1 MKRVLLLLSSLAT
14 TLAFAQLPVS
24 QTAENRNV
32 VLEEFTGIYCVFCP
46 DGHKR
51 ANQLKANNPGD
62 VVLVNIHTGSFA
74 NPSGGDPDYRTT
86 FGSALANQSGL
97 TGYPAGTVNRQL
109 FSGLSQGSGTAMSR
123 GDWAGAAATV
133 LADPSYVNVAMDGV
147 VDVTNR
153 TMTIDVEVYYTGV
166 APSFNMLNIVL
177 MQNNILGPQTGGTT
191 FYPQMVTPEGE
202 YRHMHMLRDM
212 ITGQWGDS
220 ITNTAQGQVI
230 SLQYNYN
237 IPTDVN
243 GVPVE
248 LADLEIAAFL
258 TEGNQYIVTGQ
269 YGAISYTNFANS
281 VDLGMNSVTVPQEIC
296 GGSFEPTVNVKNFGS
311 DTITS
316 FDVVYDVGGAA
327 QTYSW
332 SGTLLPLG
340 NVDVNLP
347 MISFSG
353 NQATLNASVS
363 NISSGVDQ
371 NTSNDV
377 IASNTIANTD
387 VATSGNSTLIVT
399 QDAYGSEITWEFMD
413 ENGTVIASGGPYSDL
428 SSSGT
433 LAHQHPVNYQNTG
446 CYYFAIY
453 DSYGDGINS
462 GYGNGSV
469 ELVDGNNDR
478 VFYSNGTYNS
488 EFTKPYELT
497 SLVGVEENNGFE
509 ANVYPN
515 PANEEVSIDLSL
527 TQSSDVTVR
536 VINSLGA
543 VVYMNAE
550 RMDMGS
556 NMHRVD
562 LSSLESG
569 IYHVNITVNNHTVS
583 ERLSVIR

>member
-14 TLAFAQLPVS
+14 TFAFAQLPVS

-74 NPSGGDPDYRTT
+74 NPSGGDPDFRTT

-97 TGYPAGTVNRQL
+97 TGYPAGTINRQL

-133 LADPSYVNVAMDGV
+133 LADSSYVNVAMDAV
-147 VDVTNR
+147 VDVTAR
-153 TMTIDVEVYYTGV
+153 TMTIDVEMYYTGT

-177 MQNNILGPQTGGTT
+177 MQNNILGPQTGGAT
-191 FYPQMVTPEGE
+191 FYPQMVTSDGE

-220 ITNTAQGQVI
+220 ITNIVQGQVI
-230 SLQYNYN
+230 SRQYTYN
-237 IPTDVN
+237 IPTGVN

-248 LADLEIAAFL
+248 LADIEVAAFL

-269 YGAISYTNFANS
+269 YGAITYTNFANS
-281 VDLGMNSVTVPQEIC
+281 VDLGLNSVTVPQEIC
-296 GGSFEPTVNVKNFGS
+296 GGTFEPVVNIKNFGS

-340 NVDVNLP
+340 NVDVTLP
-347 MISFSG
+347 TITFSG
-353 NQATLNASVS
+353 SQATLNAAVS
-363 NISSGVDQ
+363 NISSGADQ

-377 IASNTIANTD
+377 ISSSTISNTD
-387 VATSGNSTLIVT
+387 VATSGSSTLILN

-413 ENGTVIASGGPYSDL
+413 ETGAVIASGGPYSDL
-428 SSSGT
+428 SSAGT
-433 LAHQHPVNYQNTG
+433 VTHQHPIAYQNTG

-453 DSYGDGINS
+453 DAYGDGINS
-462 GYGNGSV
+462 GYGNGNV
-469 ELVDGNNDR
+469 ELVDGNGDR
-478 VFYSNGTYNS
+478 IFYSNGNYSS
-488 EFTKPYELT
+488 EFSKPYELT
-497 SLVGVEENNGFE
+497 SLVGLSENTGFE
-509 ANVYPN
+509 ASVYPN
-515 PANEEVSIDLSL
+515 PANEEVSIDLDL

-543 VVYMNAE
+543 VVYMSSE

-556 NMHRVD
+556 NLHRID
-562 LSSLESG
+562 LNALESG

>member
-14 TLAFAQLPVS
+14 TFAFAQLPVS

-51 ANQLKANNPGD
+51 ANELKANNPGD

-86 FGSALANQSGL
+86 FGTALANQSGL
-97 TGYPAGTVNRQL
+97 TGYPAGTINRQL

-177 MQNNILGPQTGGTT
+177 MQNNILGPQTGGAT
-191 FYPQMVTPEGE
+191 FYPQMVTPDGE
-202 YRHMHMLRDM
+202 YRHMHMLRDI

-363 NISSGVDQ
+363 NISSGADQ

-413 ENGTVIASGGPYSDL
+413 ENGAVIASGGPYSDL
-428 SSSGT
+428 SANGT
-433 LAHQHPVNYQNTG
+433 VAHQHPVNYQNTG

-543 VVYMNAE
+543 VVYMNSE

-556 NMHRVD
+556 NMHRID